1 MQWETG
7 TCIVIYRYNGAQ
19 VQVCCY
25 LQIQWESG
33 TPIQLLTDT
42 MGNRYTNSYK
52 QIQWGTGTHIVIY
65 RHNGAQLHVYS
76 Y

>member
-1 MQWETG
+1 MQWCTG

-42 MGNRYTNSYK
+42 MGNRYT
-52 QIQWGTGTHIVIY
+52 
-65 RHNGAQLHVYS
+65 YS
-76 Y
+76 YLQTMAHSYMYTVINRDNGKLVELYSS